1 MALLQLNFASRV
13 LAQPADV
20 LVLLPER
27 DAQFVSAESSAVPC
41 ERPLYRTLFLLHGL
55 GDDRMGWLRYTALE
69 NFVRGTNVA
78 VIMPSASHGFY
89 ADMVHG
95 HPYFTYVSQELPRYL
110 ASILP
115 LSLAREDTYVMGNS
129 MGGYGA
135 FKLALTYPERFSRAV
150 ALSGALDI
158 DHFVRTFSQPGF
170 DPRLVFGE
178 YLAVKGT
185 SHDLFHLLDRA
196 LTRRAE
202 LPRFYSTCGV
212 DDILIDESRS
222 FAAYAQEHGVD
233 YTYVEGEGA
242 HLWTTWAENVAPAM
256 SWLLAEQ

>member
-27 DAQFVSAESSAVPC
+27 EEQFASKAPVATPHA
-41 ERPLYRTLFLLHGL
+41 RPLYRTLFLLHGL

-69 NFVRGTNVA
+69 NFVRGTDVA
-78 VIMPSASHGFY
+78 VVMPSAAHGFY
-89 ADMVHG
+89 TDMAHG
-95 HPYFTYVSQELPRYL
+95 HPYFTYISQELPRYL

-158 DHFVRTFSQPGF
+158 DHFVRTFSLPGF
-170 DPRLVFGE
+170 NPRLIFGE
-178 YLAVKGT
+178 NLAVAGT
-185 SHDLFHLLDRA
+185 DNDLFHLLDRA
-196 LTRRAE
+196 LARGAE
-202 LPRFYSTCGV
+202 LPRFYSVCGV
-212 DDILIDESRS
+212 DDILIDESRA

-242 HLWTTWAENVAPAM
+242 HLWTTWAENIAPAM
-256 SWLLAEQ
+256 SWLFAE